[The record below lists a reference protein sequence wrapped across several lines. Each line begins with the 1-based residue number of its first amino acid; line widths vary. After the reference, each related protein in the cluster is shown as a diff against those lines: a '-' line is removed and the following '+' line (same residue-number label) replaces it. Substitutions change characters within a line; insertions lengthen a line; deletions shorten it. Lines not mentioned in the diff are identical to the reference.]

1 MKLIKDQRTE
11 AECRFRER
19 LRYKSNDM
27 INIKVQ
33 TVLEAITNA
42 FEGDTLNTAS
52 WIYFYFHNFKIAME
66 VDEHDH
72 ESRDINCE
80 IESQK
85 AIKKNLVVILLEL
98 ILIKKIIIFLKP

>member
-1 MKLIKDQRTE
+1 
-11 AECRFRER
+11 
-19 LRYKSNDM
+19 
-27 INIKVQ
+27 
-33 TVLEAITNA
+33 
-42 FEGDTLNTAS
+42 
-52 WIYFYFHNFKIAME
+52 ME

>member
-1 MKLIKDQRTE
+1 MKIIKDQRTE

-27 INIKVQ
+27 INNKVQ

-52 WIYFYFHNFKIAME
+52 WIYFYFHNFKIATE
-66 VDEHDH
+66 VDEYDH
-72 ESRDINCE
+72 EGRDINCE

-85 AIKKNLVVILLEL
+85 KKKKNLVVILLEL